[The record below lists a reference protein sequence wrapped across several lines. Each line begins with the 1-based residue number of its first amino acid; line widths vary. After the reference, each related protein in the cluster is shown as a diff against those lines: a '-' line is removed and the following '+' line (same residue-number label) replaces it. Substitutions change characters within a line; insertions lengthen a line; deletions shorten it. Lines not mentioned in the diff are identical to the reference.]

1 MHLPGSKA
9 FLLPEVIYLQQ
20 KETERMTAEPG
31 FTARR
36 NDQSTA
42 LQKRA
47 RQNRARSS
55 LPLLMDAEF
64 SLTART

>member
-20 KETERMTAEPG
+20 KATERMTAEPR
-31 FTARR
+31 FAARR